1 MGGKRET
8 CSSPKLSNKKKKKEK
23 KKRNLQPN
31 DQILKAQL
39 IEGNCYKTRQ
49 RSFLY
54 VIVLF
59 FVLDPSKNTTVAY
72 SKV

>member
-1 MGGKRET
+1 MSGKRET
-8 CSSPKLSNKKKKKEK
+8 CPSPKLSEK
-23 KKRNLQPN
+23 KNLQPN

-39 IEGNCYKTRQ
+39 TEGNCYKTRQ

-59 FVLDPSKNTTVAY
+59 FGLGPSKNTMVAY
-72 SKV
+72 SKVRN

>member
-1 MGGKRET
+1 MGKEKPALHR
-8 CSSPKLSNKKKKKEK
+8 SFKKKKRK
-23 KKRNLQPN
+23 KKPN

-49 RSFLY
+49 RPFLY

-59 FVLDPSKNTTVAY
+59 FGLGPSKNTMVAY
-72 SKV
+72 SKVRN

>member
-1 MGGKRET
+1 MGKVGGKRET
-8 CSSPKLSNKKKKKEK
+8 CPSPKLSEKKKKKK
-23 KKRNLQPN
+23 KPN

-39 IEGNCYKTRQ
+39 TEGNCYKTRQ

-59 FVLDPSKNTTVAY
+59 FGLDPSKNTMIAY
-72 SKV
+72 SKVRN